1 MSKKQFSPPRV
12 IEAHPVAL
20 EQDLLGAS
28 ITPSLNPVEILGQES
43 FGEYDYSTGSFVDA
57 WYD

>member
-1 MSKKQFSPPRV
+1 MYRKQFSPPRV
-12 IEAHPVAL
+12 LGEYSVAL

-28 ITPSLNPVEILGQES
+28 ITPSLNPIEILGQES
-43 FGEYDYSTGSFVDA
+43 FGEYDYSTGTFVDA